1 MKQESTAMIPM
12 EEYLELKNF
21 RDEMMK
27 NNKVAFY
34 TGIGYVDAYTRMRTN
49 SQSVFLTEKEAI
61 LEIQRY
67 NNELIEQYEDLR
79 KRYDELKTQIQAQ
92 TKAQAQT
99 KTQVQTPPEKPKN
112 IFSRLFKK

>member
-79 KRYDELKTQIQAQ
+79 KRYDELKTQIQVR
-92 TKAQAQT
+92 AQT